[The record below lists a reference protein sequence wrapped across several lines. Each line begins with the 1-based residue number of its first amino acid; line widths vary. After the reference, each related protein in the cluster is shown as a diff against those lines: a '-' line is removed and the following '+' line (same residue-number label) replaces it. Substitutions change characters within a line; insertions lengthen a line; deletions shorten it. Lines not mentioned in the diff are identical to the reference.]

1 MFFNRKLILFFL
13 LIKILSTNLL
23 NATEIQ
29 TDFKNWL
36 DSYKAFAISKGISKK
51 TIDTMKKQFAGKKIN
66 LHFVKKNPIDLL
78 WSNQPKKVISKAFL
92 HNIKFA
98 GQTIE
103 KKIHEVLFGFSQ
115 SAENKAL
122 FSEASFVY

>member
-51 TIDTMKKQFAGKKIN
+51 TIDITFKNVKYLPNVIKYDRKQPEFYEDTYTYIKKRTHRDKVKNGLNLYKK
-66 LHFVKKNPIDLL
+66 
-78 WSNQPKKVISKAFL
+78 
-92 HNIKFA
+92 
-98 GQTIE
+98 E
-103 KKIHEVLFGFSQ
+103 
-115 SAENKAL
+115 
-122 FSEASFVY
+122 